1 MPVAIH
7 VIIILF
13 IILGCF
19 PQNMCLVTLQKQRI
33 TLSLPLIVIGQSAYS
48 HHLTSN
54 QHTPRHTNVT
64 QTCLIYAKKWYWIK
78 ATSSWIMNKITI
90 KTQQPTT
97 TYNNRQQPTTT
108 NNNQQQNPTTDNN
121 RQQQPRTTNN
131 NQQQPTTTT
140 NIQQQPTTTDN
151 NQQQPTSTNNNTQQ
165 PTTTPN
171 NRQQPTTTTNNN

>member
-13 IILGCF
+13 ILLGCF
-19 PQNMCLVTLQKQRI
+19 PQTMCLVTLHKQRI

-64 QTCLIYAKKWYWIK
+64 QTCLIFAKKWYWII
-78 ATSSWIMNKITI
+78 ATSSCIMNKITI

-97 TYNNRQQPTTT
+97 TDNNQKQPTTA
-108 NNNQQQNPTTDNN
+108 NNNQQQPTPNNNNQKQPTTA
-121 RQQQPRTTNN
+121 NN
-131 NQQQPTTTT
+131 NQQQPTTT
-140 NIQQQPTTTDN
+140 D
-151 NQQQPTSTNNNTQQ
+151 
-165 PTTTPN
+165 N
-171 NRQQPTTTTNNN
+171 NRQQHPTTNNN